1 MRLPSYVCLV
11 VLSLGLMGAS
21 GSHAQPY
28 SLISAWRDAASHDA
42 ALASFRSALTV
53 AKEQSVQA
61 NAGLLPSIGGS
72 AAIQRQ
78 LVDTNL
84 APRREFTSR
93 TLGVN
98 LSYPLYRLQNIET
111 FEQSR
116 LSIGVSELQLEAAR
130 QDLMV
135 RVAQAYFD
143 VLASQDNLETVRT
156 QKKAIAEQLA
166 AAKRNF
172 EVGTATI
179 TDQQEAQSRADL
191 VNAQEIVAENDLV
204 TKLAA
209 LSTLTGKPV
218 QPLASLRQGIILAPP
233 EPADVNSWTS
243 GARDF
248 NLNVSQAKIALEIAK
263 REIDKQRYGHYPTVD
278 LVASL
283 QRSENPAVNFLGL
296 RSNSAALGVQLNVP
310 IYAGGAITAR
320 VRQAIAARDKSMTD
334 LENAQRNVTQAARA
348 QFLGVSSGLAQVKA
362 LEAAEKSSQLALDS
376 NQLGYQ
382 VGVRI
387 NIDVLNAQQQLF
399 TTRRDL
405 AKARYDVLTNGLKLK
420 QTAGTLKEED
430 LQALDAFLVAK

>member
-1 MRLPSYVCLV
+1 
-11 VLSLGLMGAS
+11 
-21 GSHAQPY
+21 
-28 SLISAWRDAASHDA
+28 
-42 ALASFRSALTV
+42 
-53 AKEQSVQA
+53 
-61 NAGLLPSIGGS
+61 
-72 AAIQRQ
+72 
-78 LVDTNL
+78 
-84 APRREFTSR
+84 
-93 TLGVN
+93 
-98 LSYPLYRLQNIET
+98 
-111 FEQSR
+111 
-116 LSIGVSELQLEAAR
+116 
-130 QDLMV
+130 MV